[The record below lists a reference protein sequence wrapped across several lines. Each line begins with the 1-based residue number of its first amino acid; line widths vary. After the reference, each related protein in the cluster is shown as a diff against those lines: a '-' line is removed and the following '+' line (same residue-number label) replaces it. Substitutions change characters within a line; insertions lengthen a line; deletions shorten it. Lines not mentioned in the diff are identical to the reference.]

1 MINMNFPKLF
11 RELHRVEESDYERI
25 RVRGNPAY
33 SGLRRGY
40 EPQINIRREKLED
53 ELINAIEGFIAGE
66 KVKHVY
72 LFSRETG
79 AGKSHTQHILR
90 RYCREKDIPFADI
103 EYDDVRGNLK
113 EAIPYMLELVK
124 GKGMVIFLECD
135 MPPEIYAQLTD
146 IPQCFIIGSGH
157 NPNEE
162 LARQKNLF
170 RILDIE
176 RDYPLTHDQLYELL
190 KVTMDELRMS
200 DAVVVEDEFL
210 RMIAESAISPGDAL
224 NVLGLLLGILA
235 YKAKKGEEYKI
246 TDRDVKI
253 WTQRGMPRD

>member
-1 MINMNFPKLF
+1 MLF
-11 RELHRVEESDYERI
+11 EELHQLEDSDYEKI
-25 RVRGNPAY
+25 GVRGNPAY

-53 ELINAIEGFIAGE
+53 ELIIAIQGFISGE
-66 KVKHVY
+66 KVKHIY

-90 RYCREKDIPFADI
+90 GYCREKDIPYAKI
-103 EYDDVRGNLK
+103 ESDDVRGNLK

-124 GKGMVIFLECD
+124 GEGMITFLECD
-135 MPPEIYAQLTD
+135 MPPEIYTQLAD

-162 LARQKNLF
+162 LAEVKSLF
-170 RILDIE
+170 RVLDLE
-176 RDYPLTHDQLYELL
+176 MDYPLSSDQIFEIL
-190 KVTMDELRMS
+190 KTTMNELRIS
-200 DAVVVEDEFL
+200 DAVIVEDEFL
-210 RMIAESAISPGDAL
+210 KMIAESAISPGDAL

-246 TDRDVKI
+246 TDRDVKV
-253 WTQRGMPRD
+253 WMQREMPKD

>member
-1 MINMNFPKLF
+1 MNFPMLF
-11 RELHRVEESDYERI
+11 EELHRMEDSDYEKI
-25 RVRGNPAY
+25 GVRGNPAY

-53 ELINAIEGFIAGE
+53 ELMKAIESFISGE
-66 KVKHVY
+66 KVKHIY

-90 RYCREKDIPFADI
+90 GYCREKNIPYAKI
-103 EYDDVRGNLK
+103 ESDDVRGNLK
-113 EAIPYMLELVK
+113 EAIPYMLGLVK
-124 GKGMVIFLECD
+124 GEGIITFLECD
-135 MPPEIYAQLTD
+135 MPPEIYTQLTD
-146 IPQCFIIGSGH
+146 IPQCFITGSGH

-162 LARQKNLF
+162 LAEVKSLF
-170 RILDIE
+170 MILDIE
-176 RDYPLTHDQLYELL
+176 RDYPLSRDQLFELL
-190 KVTMDELRMS
+190 KATMDELRMS

-253 WTQRGMPRD
+253 WVQREMPRD